1 MSLLRTGLER
11 ISRRLVL
18 SRRLPATFGGRAL
31 QVTPG
36 AALAYW
42 YPLDGGR
49 WRDLFDFAE
58 HCVKPGDCVWDV
70 GANLG
75 VFGFAAAH
83 RTGSTGEV
91 LALEA
96 DPWLADLMRRS
107 VAAPAPAAAPVEVL
121 CAAAAAAVGLEN
133 FATPERARSGSHLA
147 SAAGASE
154 ALVGRTIATN
164 PVVTLSL
171 DWLLERRRAPAVVK
185 IDVEGAEL
193 PVLQGATQ
201 LLRRHRPRLL
211 LEVYE
216 ASADAITALLRDAG
230 YELYDFSAGWAA
242 RRRVDRAVYHTLA
255 LPKSSANVA
264 P

>member
-1 MSLLRTGLER
+1 MSFLRTGLER
-11 ISRRLVL
+11 VSRRLVL
-18 SRRLPATFGGRAL
+18 TRRLPVAFGGRPLA
-31 QVTPG
+31 VTPG

-49 WRDLFDFAE
+49 WRDLFDFAG
-58 HCVKPGDCVWDV
+58 HCVQPGDTVWDI

-83 RTGSTGEV
+83 RAGPAGEV

-107 VAAPAPAAAPVEVL
+107 VAAPAPGAAPVQVL
-121 CAAAAAAVGLEN
+121 CAAAAAGVGLEN

-154 ALVGRTIATN
+154 ALVGRTVATN
-164 PVVTLSL
+164 PVITVNL
-171 DWLLERRRAPAVVK
+171 DWLLARRRAPAVVK

-193 PVLQGATQ
+193 PVLQGAAE
-201 LLRRHRPRLL
+201 LLARHRPRLL

-216 ASADAITALLRDAG
+216 ASADAITALLHADG
-230 YELYDFSAGWAA
+230 YDLYDFSAGWAA
-242 RRRVDRAVYHTLA
+242 RQPVARAVYHTLA
-255 LPKSSANVA
+255 LPRSSGTGG